1 LTNRG
6 KIWAAAVLA
15 VIVAAGGAWIW
26 VESGRRVSTDDAYVG
41 AQVVQISPQ
50 VSGRV
55 LSVDVTEA
63 QAVRRGDALF
73 RLDPR
78 PFELAV
84 KAAQARLTQARDAAA
99 AGVASI
105 GAARADAVAQAQTA
119 KDDAALAARDEALV
133 ARGFLSPQA
142 GETARTQAAA
152 ARESL
157 LAAQARSVEAQAQA
171 GAPGDANAGVR
182 AAEAA
187 LAQARLDLSHTVVYA
202 AADGRIANLSVR
214 PGATVAA
221 GQPLFALVDSSR
233 YWVDANFK
241 ETDLRNIRP
250 GQSARVT
257 LDMQSGRSLRGSV
270 VSIGAGA
277 GSAFSLLPPENAS
290 GNWVKVA
297 QRVPVRVQIE
307 GIDPAEP
314 PAIGTSATVTVDI
327 AHDGA
332 R

>member
-1 LTNRG
+1 MTNRG

-41 AQVVQISPQ
+41 AQVVQIASQ

-63 QAVRRGDALF
+63 QAVRHGDVLF

-105 GAARADAVAQAQTA
+105 SAARADAVAQAQTA

-142 GETARTQAAA
+142 SETARTQAAA

-241 ETDLRNIRP
+241 ETDLQNIRP

-257 LDMQSGRSLRGSV
+257 LDMQSGRTLRGSV

-290 GNWVKVA
+290 GNWVKVT
-297 QRVPVRVQIE
+297 QRVPVRVQLE